1 MNETCDRCGPSVEAM
16 YRARRSGELFSA
28 GTEHQPITEGQP
40 VEYLIT
46 TTTHVPEEPQGQA
59 VAGVR
64 AREAAEVQAILRSLP
79 LSLWM
84 SVKITPYPGDL
95 RVAAS

>member
-1 MNETCDRCGPSVEAM
+1 
-16 YRARRSGELFSA
+16 
-28 GTEHQPITEGQP
+28 
-40 VEYLIT
+40 VEYLM
-46 TTTHVPEEPQGQA
+46 
-59 VAGVR
+59 
-64 AREAAEVQAILRSLP
+64 QAILRSLP